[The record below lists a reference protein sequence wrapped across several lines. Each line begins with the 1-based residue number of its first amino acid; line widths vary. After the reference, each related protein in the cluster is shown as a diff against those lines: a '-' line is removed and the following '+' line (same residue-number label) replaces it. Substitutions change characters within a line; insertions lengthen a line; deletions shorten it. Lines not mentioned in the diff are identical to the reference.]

1 LDAKEVERKIE
12 ELRVRLNEAVGRV
25 QGNLQSPE
33 VYELSRQLD
42 SLINEFNATKNFV
55 RKGKFL

>member
-1 LDAKEVERKIE
+1 MDAKEVERKIE
-12 ELRVRLNEAVGRV
+12 ELRILLNEAVGRL

-42 SLINEFNATKNFV
+42 ALINEFIEQKT
-55 RKGKFL
+55 